1 MGKSVGRK
9 IGLAGIVIFVI
20 LMLLLSGLCWWLWHN
35 RSSGVPTAAPVRL
48 PGF

>member
-20 LMLLLSGLCWWLWHN
+20 SAAISLFTYNKSGASKN
-35 RSSGVPTAAPVRL
+35 EEA
-48 PGF
+48 FQ